1 MISEDGILQ
10 DRAKTEAI
18 KYFPAPQNVKQLKEF
33 LGLMS
38 YYRRFV
44 PKFSQLAS
52 PLHKLLKKDAK
63 YEWTDE

>member
-1 MISEDGILQ
+1 
-10 DRAKTEAI
+10 
-18 KYFPAPQNVKQLKEF
+18 
-33 LGLMS
+33 MS

-63 YEWTDE
+63 YEWTDEQERAFRHQY